1 MARQTGIVQVRFRLP
16 ATDDAKKHSRLA
28 ITRASLQAISGI
40 QRDTARGIDMRGR
53 RFVAYDPD
61 YAEARRESGRNASP
75 PDLTLTGTMLRA
87 LRLLRVDSPKRAV
100 IGWEGQHATRDV
112 LAGYGANRF
121 LQLDQG
127 RVSRLDSRPLRRG
140 EAAFIR
146 RASTQARQQIRVVPY
161 FKLVMGLQR
170 RRPFFGVVRRERV
183 RQVREVYTRTLRDG
197 LADDL
202 NSRGAR

>member
-61 YAEARRESGRNASP
+61 YAEVRRESGRNASP

-100 IGWEGQHATRDV
+100 IGWEGQHTTRDA
-112 LAGYGANRF
+112 L
-121 LQLDQG
+121 
-127 RVSRLDSRPLRRG
+127 
-140 EAAFIR
+140 
-146 RASTQARQQIRVVPY
+146 ASTREGGRPVRTVPY
-161 FKLVMGLQR
+161 VVLVPALQA

-183 RQVREVYTRTLRDG
+183 QQVREVYTRTLRDG
-197 LADDL
+197 LAGDL
-202 NSRGAR
+202 NSRGTR